1 MSKLNIYD
9 LCSVLVAKN
18 GLDDKE
24 SHRFIKAMFDII
36 QEGLDEDKIVK
47 VKGLGTFKIIE
58 VDDRE
63 SINVNTGER
72 VLIEGHSKLTF
83 TPDSVMKEI
92 VNKPFSQFE
101 TVILNEG
108 VDFPEPAIS
117 EESAISEER
126 ADNTSELSDASELSE
141 NPGSSDDSLID
152 NSGSSD
158 DSLID
163 NSGSSDNLPS
173 DAPIVEFSDDA
184 PNNINEESAPS
195 DESPVESSHS
205 DESPVES
212 PQDASSIEESP
223 QDDDSSES
231 PSPIEEDDSEEDDSE
246 EDDSEEDD
254 SGNSPLRWILASVVI
269 LLLILGAAY
278 GGYLYGRYEISEE
291 MAYKQMKADLKTAE
305 MTAKKAEAAMA
316 KDSASQQVDA
326 TKIGAMSIDKESDEA
341 DKEKS
346 ADEVKKDEAKDE
358 VYKKEQAPKAETVKQ
373 QPAKETTDKYEAKDA
388 RVRTGAYRI
397 IGEDRTIKAKAG
409 QTVEDIA
416 TRALGPGMSCYVE
429 VFNSIDGK
437 TALKEGQIIKIPK
450 LELKKRR

>member
-9 LCSVLVAKN
+9 LCSVLTSKN

-24 SHRFIKAMFDII
+24 SHRFIKAIFDVI

-108 VDFPEPAIS
+108 VDFPEPVVEEPAVEDIIADEPAEDKEIIVEPQIDNNVAEQSVEEEPVAEKTVAEEPVAEKNVAEEPVAEEPVAEDSVVEFTEDNDNVQSGEENSVEESVFETSNQEDES
-117 EESAISEER
+117 EETLDVDMTEE
-126 ADNTSELSDASELSE
+126 E
-141 NPGSSDDSLID
+141 
-152 NSGSSD
+152 
-158 DSLID
+158 
-163 NSGSSDNLPS
+163 PS
-173 DAPIVEFSDDA
+173 
-184 PNNINEESAPS
+184 NNK
-195 DESPVESSHS
+195 
-205 DESPVES
+205 
-212 PQDASSIEESP
+212 SI
-223 QDDDSSES
+223 
-231 PSPIEEDDSEEDDSE
+231 
-246 EDDSEEDD
+246 
-254 SGNSPLRWILASVVI
+254 LRWILSGVAV

-278 GGYLYGRYEISEE
+278 GGYLYGRYELSEE
-291 MAYKQMKADLKTAE
+291 IAYKQMKADLKTAE
-305 MTAKKAEAAMA
+305 ITAKKAQVAMK
-316 KDSASQQVDA
+316 KDSVAQEVDA
-326 TKIGAMSIDKESDEA
+326 TKIGAMSIDSEDESA
-341 DKEKS
+341 N
-346 ADEVKKDEAKDE
+346 DEAKT
-358 VYKKEQAPKAETVKQ
+358 ET
-373 QPAKETTDKYEAKDA
+373 AKTNSDKYEDMDI

-397 IGEDRTIKAKAG
+397 IGEDRIVKAKAG

-416 TRALGPGMSCYVE
+416 TKLLGPGMSCYVE
-429 VFNSIDGK
+429 VYNGLDGK
-437 TALKEGQIIKIPK
+437 ATLKEGQTIKIPK

>member
-9 LCSVLVAKN
+9 LCSVLTSKN

-24 SHRFIKAMFDII
+24 SHRFIKAIFDVI

-108 VDFPEPAIS
+108 VDFPEPVVEEPAAEDIIADEPAEGKEIIVEPQIDNKVAEQS
-117 EESAISEER
+117 VEEEPVAEKTVAEEPVAEEPVAEEPVAEDSVVEFTDDNDNVQSGEENSVEESVFE
-126 ADNTSELSDASELSE
+126 TS
-141 NPGSSDDSLID
+141 NN
-152 NSGSSD
+152 NS
-158 DSLID
+158 I
-163 NSGSSDNLPS
+163 
-173 DAPIVEFSDDA
+173 
-184 PNNINEESAPS
+184 
-195 DESPVESSHS
+195 
-205 DESPVES
+205 
-212 PQDASSIEESP
+212 
-223 QDDDSSES
+223 
-231 PSPIEEDDSEEDDSE
+231 
-246 EDDSEEDD
+246 
-254 SGNSPLRWILASVVI
+254 LRWILSGVAV

-278 GGYLYGRYEISEE
+278 GGYLYGRYELSEE
-291 MAYKQMKADLKTAE
+291 IAYKQMKADLKTAE
-305 MTAKKAEAAMA
+305 ITTKKAQVAIK
-316 KDSASQQVDA
+316 KDSVAQEVDA
-326 TKIGAMSIDKESDEA
+326 TKIGAMSIDNKDESA
-341 DKEKS
+341 N
-346 ADEVKKDEAKDE
+346 DEAKT
-358 VYKKEQAPKAETVKQ
+358 ET
-373 QPAKETTDKYEAKDA
+373 AKTSSDKYEDMDI

-397 IGEDRTIKAKAG
+397 IGEDRTVKAKAG

-416 TRALGPGMSCYVE
+416 TKLLGPGMSCYVE
-429 VFNSIDGK
+429 VYNGLDGK
-437 TALKEGQIIKIPK
+437 ATLKEGQTIKIPK

>member
-9 LCSVLVAKN
+9 LCSVLTSKN

-24 SHRFIKAMFDII
+24 SHRFIKAIFDVI

-108 VDFPEPAIS
+108 VDFPEPVVEEPAVEDIIADEPAEDKEIIVEPQIDNNVAEQS
-117 EESAISEER
+117 VAEEPVAEKTVAKEPVAEKNVAEEPVAEKNVAEEPVAEEPVAEDSVVEFTDDNDNVQSGEENSVEESVFE
-126 ADNTSELSDASELSE
+126 TS
-141 NPGSSDDSLID
+141 NN
-152 NSGSSD
+152 NS
-158 DSLID
+158 I
-163 NSGSSDNLPS
+163 
-173 DAPIVEFSDDA
+173 
-184 PNNINEESAPS
+184 
-195 DESPVESSHS
+195 
-205 DESPVES
+205 
-212 PQDASSIEESP
+212 
-223 QDDDSSES
+223 
-231 PSPIEEDDSEEDDSE
+231 
-246 EDDSEEDD
+246 
-254 SGNSPLRWILASVVI
+254 LRWILSGVAV

-278 GGYLYGRYEISEE
+278 GGYLYGRYELSEE
-291 MAYKQMKADLKTAE
+291 IAYKQMKADLKTAE
-305 MTAKKAEAAMA
+305 ITTKKAQVAIK
-316 KDSASQQVDA
+316 KDSVAQEVDA
-326 TKIGAMSIDKESDEA
+326 TKIGAMSIDNKDESA
-341 DKEKS
+341 N
-346 ADEVKKDEAKDE
+346 DEAKT
-358 VYKKEQAPKAETVKQ
+358 ET
-373 QPAKETTDKYEAKDA
+373 AKTSSDKYEDMDI

-397 IGEDRTIKAKAG
+397 IGEDRTVKAKAG

-416 TRALGPGMSCYVE
+416 TKLLGPGMSCYVE
-429 VFNSIDGK
+429 VYNGLDGK
-437 TALKEGQIIKIPK
+437 TTLKEGQTIKIPK

>member
-9 LCSVLVAKN
+9 LCSVLTSKN

-24 SHRFIKAMFDII
+24 SHRFIKAIFDVI

-108 VDFPEPAIS
+108 VDFPEPVVEEPAAEDIIADEPAEGKEIIVEPQIDNKVAEQS
-117 EESAISEER
+117 VEEEPVAEKTVAEEPVAEEPVAEEPVAEEPVAEEPVAEDSVVEFTDDNDNVQSGEENSVEESVFE
-126 ADNTSELSDASELSE
+126 TS
-141 NPGSSDDSLID
+141 NN
-152 NSGSSD
+152 NS
-158 DSLID
+158 I
-163 NSGSSDNLPS
+163 
-173 DAPIVEFSDDA
+173 
-184 PNNINEESAPS
+184 
-195 DESPVESSHS
+195 
-205 DESPVES
+205 
-212 PQDASSIEESP
+212 
-223 QDDDSSES
+223 
-231 PSPIEEDDSEEDDSE
+231 
-246 EDDSEEDD
+246 
-254 SGNSPLRWILASVVI
+254 LRWILSGVAV

-278 GGYLYGRYEISEE
+278 GGYLYGRYELSEE
-291 MAYKQMKADLKTAE
+291 IAYKQMKADLKTAE
-305 MTAKKAEAAMA
+305 ITAKKAQVAMK
-316 KDSASQQVDA
+316 KDSVAQEVDA
-326 TKIGAMSIDKESDEA
+326 TKIGAMSIDSEDESA
-341 DKEKS
+341 N
-346 ADEVKKDEAKDE
+346 DEAKT
-358 VYKKEQAPKAETVKQ
+358 ET
-373 QPAKETTDKYEAKDA
+373 AKTSSDKYEDMDI

-397 IGEDRTIKAKAG
+397 IGEDRIVKAKAG

-416 TRALGPGMSCYVE
+416 TKLLGPGMSCYVE
-429 VFNSIDGK
+429 VYNGLDGK
-437 TALKEGQIIKIPK
+437 ATLKEGQTIKIPK

>member
-9 LCSVLVAKN
+9 LCSVLTSKN

-24 SHRFIKAMFDII
+24 SHRFIKAIFDVI

-108 VDFPEPAIS
+108 VDFPEPVVEEPAVEDIIADEPAEDKEIIVEPKIDNTVS
-117 EESAISEER
+117 EQSVEEEPVAEKNVAEEPVAEEPVAEEPVAEEPVAEDSVVEFTDDNDNVQSGEENSVEESVFE
-126 ADNTSELSDASELSE
+126 TS
-141 NPGSSDDSLID
+141 NN
-152 NSGSSD
+152 NS
-158 DSLID
+158 I
-163 NSGSSDNLPS
+163 
-173 DAPIVEFSDDA
+173 
-184 PNNINEESAPS
+184 
-195 DESPVESSHS
+195 
-205 DESPVES
+205 
-212 PQDASSIEESP
+212 
-223 QDDDSSES
+223 
-231 PSPIEEDDSEEDDSE
+231 
-246 EDDSEEDD
+246 
-254 SGNSPLRWILASVVI
+254 LRWILSGVAV

-278 GGYLYGRYEISEE
+278 GGYLYGRYELSEE
-291 MAYKQMKADLKTAE
+291 IAYKQMKADLKTAE
-305 MTAKKAEAAMA
+305 ITTKKAQVAIK
-316 KDSASQQVDA
+316 KDSVAQEVDA
-326 TKIGAMSIDKESDEA
+326 TKIGAMSIDNKDESA
-341 DKEKS
+341 N
-346 ADEVKKDEAKDE
+346 DEAKT
-358 VYKKEQAPKAETVKQ
+358 ET
-373 QPAKETTDKYEAKDA
+373 AKTSSDKYEDMDI

-397 IGEDRTIKAKAG
+397 IGEDRTVKAKAG

-416 TRALGPGMSCYVE
+416 TKLLGPGMSCYVE
-429 VFNSIDGK
+429 VYNGLDGK
-437 TALKEGQIIKIPK
+437 ATLKEGQTIKIPK

>member
-9 LCSVLVAKN
+9 LCSVLTSKN

-24 SHRFIKAMFDII
+24 SHRFIKAIFDVI

-108 VDFPEPAIS
+108 VDFPEPVVEEPAVEDIIADEPAEDKEIIVEPQIDNNVAEQS
-117 EESAISEER
+117 VEEEPVAEKTVAKEPVAEKNVAEEPVAEKNVAEEPVAEEPVAEEPVAEEPVAGDSVVEFTDDNDNVQSGEENSVEESVFE
-126 ADNTSELSDASELSE
+126 TS
-141 NPGSSDDSLID
+141 NN
-152 NSGSSD
+152 NS
-158 DSLID
+158 I
-163 NSGSSDNLPS
+163 
-173 DAPIVEFSDDA
+173 
-184 PNNINEESAPS
+184 
-195 DESPVESSHS
+195 
-205 DESPVES
+205 
-212 PQDASSIEESP
+212 
-223 QDDDSSES
+223 
-231 PSPIEEDDSEEDDSE
+231 
-246 EDDSEEDD
+246 
-254 SGNSPLRWILASVVI
+254 LRWILSGVAV

-278 GGYLYGRYEISEE
+278 GGYLYGRYELSEE
-291 MAYKQMKADLKTAE
+291 IAYKQMKADLKTAE
-305 MTAKKAEAAMA
+305 ITTKKAQVAIK
-316 KDSASQQVDA
+316 KDSVAQEVDA
-326 TKIGAMSIDKESDEA
+326 TKIGAMSIDNEDES
-341 DKEKS
+341 
-346 ADEVKKDEAKDE
+346 VNDEAKTE
-358 VYKKEQAPKAETVKQ
+358 ATKTSS
-373 QPAKETTDKYEAKDA
+373 DKYEAMDI

-397 IGEDRTIKAKAG
+397 IGEDRTVKAKAG

-416 TRALGPGMSCYVE
+416 TKLLGPGMSCYVE
-429 VFNSIDGK
+429 VYNGLDGK
-437 TALKEGQIIKIPK
+437 ATLKEGQTIKIPK

>member
-9 LCSVLVAKN
+9 LCSVLTSKN

-24 SHRFIKAMFDII
+24 SHRFIKAMFDVI

-108 VDFPEPAIS
+108 VDFPEPVVEEPAVEDIIADEPAEDKEIIVEPQIDNKVAEQS
-117 EESAISEER
+117 VEEEPVAEKTVAEEPVAEEPVAEEPVAEDSVVEFTDDNDNVQSGEENSVEESVFE
-126 ADNTSELSDASELSE
+126 TS
-141 NPGSSDDSLID
+141 NN
-152 NSGSSD
+152 NS
-158 DSLID
+158 I
-163 NSGSSDNLPS
+163 
-173 DAPIVEFSDDA
+173 
-184 PNNINEESAPS
+184 
-195 DESPVESSHS
+195 
-205 DESPVES
+205 
-212 PQDASSIEESP
+212 
-223 QDDDSSES
+223 
-231 PSPIEEDDSEEDDSE
+231 
-246 EDDSEEDD
+246 
-254 SGNSPLRWILASVVI
+254 LRWILSGVAV

-278 GGYLYGRYEISEE
+278 GGYLYGRYELSEE
-291 MAYKQMKADLKTAE
+291 IAYKQMKADLKTAE
-305 MTAKKAEAAMA
+305 ITTKKAQVAIK
-316 KDSASQQVDA
+316 KDSVAQEVDA
-326 TKIGAMSIDKESDEA
+326 TKIGAMSIDNKDESA
-341 DKEKS
+341 N
-346 ADEVKKDEAKDE
+346 DEAKT
-358 VYKKEQAPKAETVKQ
+358 ET
-373 QPAKETTDKYEAKDA
+373 AKTSSDKYEDMDI

-397 IGEDRTIKAKAG
+397 IGEDRTVKAKAG

-416 TRALGPGMSCYVE
+416 TKLLGPGMSCYVE
-429 VFNSIDGK
+429 VYNGLDGK
-437 TALKEGQIIKIPK
+437 ATLKEGQTIKIPK